1 MVVVANTPAGPWR
14 TDVEKGSMGTA
25 VDHGSVDPKGR
36 DNSCSKSD
44 GRCKRRASITRK
56 GSGLI
61 FPHPDTADLVHRSTP
76 PCFRFSLFLRRRFF
90 SGTFVVARGA
100 KPRGVQAGPGERW
113 TRGGDALALGDAGGG
128 PGKSFLFLLRDELP
142 GTESFG
148 ARDSVFP
155 QSTAAPAVSEV
166 PSPAL
171 ENPRRVL
178 RSPCRIVPIS
188 ASGLQG

>member
-76 PCFRFSLFLRRRFF
+76 PCFGSRL
-90 SGTFVVARGA
+90 SGAAFRAPSGVCAERN
-100 KPRGVQAGPGERW
+100 RGVQAGPGERW

>member
-1 MVVVANTPAGPWR
+1 MGQSILRDGTTPVRKATGA
-14 TDVEKGSMGTA
+14 EKA
-25 VDHGSVDPKGR
+25 CLDHPKGKR
-36 DNSCSKSD
+36 VNIPAPGH
-44 GRCKRRASITRK
+44 GRSRPPIDSFVSLR
-56 GSGLI
+56 
-61 FPHPDTADLVHRSTP
+61 FPFFFP
-76 PCFRFSLFLRRRFF
+76 LFGVLPF
-90 SGTFVVARGA
+90 GVARSGR
-100 KPRGVQAGPGERW
+100 KRGVIARAGERW